1 MKSSDNEMSV
11 NELKDKLSH
20 LLEESKRFQSEEMW
34 FLAFTLRFFTSPSKP
49 DTNIVVKLF

>member
-11 NELKDKLSH
+11 NERKDKPSH

>member
-20 LLEESKRFQSEEMW
+20 LLEESKRFQSDEM
-34 FLAFTLRFFTSPSKP
+34 
-49 DTNIVVKLF
+49 